1 MGIDQLKVSGY
12 NVDIRNKETSYN
24 TRESKMAVQ
33 HINSI
38 YSTMDGG
45 YEAEID
51 RVNCHTGRAYRIII
65 QHLGETHLHYSKT
78 EEGCYDWLYDLVR
91 KETT

>member
-1 MGIDQLKVSGY
+1 M
-12 NVDIRNKETSYN
+12 N
-24 TRESKMAVQ
+24 
-33 HINSI
+33 
-38 YSTMDGG
+38 GG

-78 EEGCYDWLYDLVR
+78 EAGCYDWLYDLVR
-91 KETT
+91 SE